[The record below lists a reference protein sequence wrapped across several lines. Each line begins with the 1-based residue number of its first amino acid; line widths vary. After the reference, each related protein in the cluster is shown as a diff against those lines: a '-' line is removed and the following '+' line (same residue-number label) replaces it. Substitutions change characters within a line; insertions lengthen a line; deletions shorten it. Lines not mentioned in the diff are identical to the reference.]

1 MNNAIF
7 REKSI
12 QKVQSPDNLN
22 EYIRVSNPGIWIL
35 MVSIAFLLVGLCI
48 WGCFGQLHTQVQGQ
62 ARCENGV
69 VSFLLPENNAAG
81 VQPGMTAQLGGQT
94 GGELSLHLGG
104 DGEKVTLSR
113 NNRILW
119 EGEAPDGDGPAQGLR
134 LLSELKERGFVRQE
148 KGDSAETAFL
158 SESAV
163 HIPFT

>member
-1 MNNAIF
+1 MNDSIF

-94 GGELSLHLGG
+94 GTVSQVSG
-104 DGEKVTLSR
+104 DVCTIETEQPLADGVYSVAILVETL
-113 NNRILW
+113 
-119 EGEAPDGDGPAQGLR
+119 APISF
-134 LLSELKERGFVRQE
+134 LLN
-148 KGDSAETAFL
+148 
-158 SESAV
+158 
-163 HIPFT
+163 